1 MAQPSKQVR
10 AGMEKVNDA
19 PGIGG
24 VEKGRTEITG
34 LGSPAAQLSICLGKK
49 ILGGKPILVL
59 LWLWKK

>member
-1 MAQPSKQVR
+1 
-10 AGMEKVNDA
+10 MEKVNDA

-49 ILGGKPILVL
+49 NLRRQTNFGAIVALEEIAVM
-59 LWLWKK
+59 